1 MRNTGAS
8 FGFAIAAGASVFA
21 IIDHHAFGGSV
32 VTVAVS
38 AATAGFAPL
47 HLP

>member
-21 IIDHHAFGGSV
+21 IIDHHAFGSE

>member
-21 IIDHHAFGGSV
+21 VIDHHAFGSV